1 MKNLICM
8 FFILLS
14 SMWSLEFL
22 FSTPKAIPAAGE
34 NNQLTKLREAVQ
46 SGDIRYRLT
55 EPKEIIDLLGEP
67 IKKVVTKDGGY
78 DVLEISYPD
87 VSILFGK
94 VRSDKQAPF
103 TILNL
108 IIKDKKI
115 DIGQTQKLVLR
126 NNNDLVKLDNFQGF
140 QDISL
145 VNLDLKKEIERIASL
160 DFDSLTEWPS
170 QDKLPPGFYPRELLK
185 KGKNP
190 GLGIRDLHEQ
200 GINGKGIGIAII
212 DQPLL
217 LGHEEYTSRI
227 IRYDATGLQRFP
239 PQMHGSPIVS
249 IAVGKEIGVAPE
261 AVLTYF
267 AIPAWE
273 QSNLPYI
280 RSFRRIFQLDEIL
293 PAEEK
298 IRVVSISDGMF
309 SYHQDFEEW
318 KSVLEEAENKGI
330 FVVTCDPGFLDYG
343 TLTLLE
349 NQDPDDPN
357 NYIPGEY
364 VGEHDLLRIPT
375 GNKTIASHR
384 GINVYTFD
392 RQGGMSWAAPYLAGL
407 AALAFQV
414 NPGIKPAKIK
424 ELLVKTATKTKAG
437 PIINPKAFIE
447 SVKTLQN

>member
-1 MKNLICM
+1 M

>member
-1 MKNLICM
+1 MKKMISML
-8 FFILLS
+8 FILLS
-14 SMWSLEFL
+14 SMWSVEFL
-22 FSTPKAIPAAGE
+22 FSTPKVIPAAKE
-34 NNQLTKLREAVQ
+34 SNQLTKLRQAVQ
-46 SGDIRYRLT
+46 AGEIRYRLT
-55 EPKEIIDLLGEP
+55 EPEEITSILGEP
-67 IKKVVTKDGGY
+67 IKKVLKKDGGY

-87 VSILFGK
+87 VYISFAK
-94 VRSDKQAPF
+94 YRRDKQAPF
-103 TILNL
+103 TIRYLT
-108 IIKDKKI
+108 IQDKNI

-126 NNNDLVKLDNFQGF
+126 NNNDLVKLDDFQGF

-145 VNLDLKKEIERIASL
+145 VNLDLQEESQRISSL
-160 DFDSLTEWPS
+160 DFDSLTEWPP

-227 IRYDATGLQRFP
+227 IRYDATGLQRMS
-239 PQMHGSPIVS
+239 PQMHGSPVVS
-249 IAVGKEIGVAPE
+249 IAVGKEIGVAPG

-267 AIPAWE
+267 AVPMWE
-273 QSNLPYI
+273 KSNLPYI
-280 RSFRRIFQLDEIL
+280 RSFRRIFQLNEIL
-293 PAEEK
+293 PADEK
-298 IRVVSISDGMF
+298 IRSVSISTGIF
-309 SYHQDFEEW
+309 SFNQGFDEYKQ
-318 KSVLEEAENKGI
+318 VLEEAENKGI
-330 FVVTCDPGFLDYG
+330 FVVTCDPDSLDYG

-357 NYIPGEY
+357 NYIPGKY
-364 VGEHDLLRIPT
+364 AGEHDILRIPT

-384 GINVYTFD
+384 GTNVYTFE

-414 NPGIKPAKIK
+414 NPGIKPAQIK
-424 ELLVKTATKTKAG
+424 ELLVKTASKTKAG
-437 PIINPKAFIE
+437 SIVNPKAFIE
-447 SVKTLQN
+447 SVKTLEN

>member
-1 MKNLICM
+1 MKNKICM
-8 FFILLS
+8 LFILLS
-14 SMWSLEFL
+14 SIWSFEFL
-22 FSTPKAIPAAGE
+22 FSTSKAIPAGQE
-34 NNQLTKLREAVQ
+34 NNQLTQLRKAVQ

-55 EPKEIIDLLGEP
+55 EPKEIIDILGEP
-67 IKKVVTKDGGY
+67 IKKVVRKSGGM
-78 DVLEISYPD
+78 DVIEISYPD
-87 VSILFGK
+87 VSISFAK
-94 VRSDKQAPF
+94 FRRYKHDPF
-103 TILNL
+103 TIRHLT
-108 IIKDKKI
+108 IKDKKI
-115 DIGQTQKLVLR
+115 DIGQNKKLVLR
-126 NNNDLVKLDNFQGF
+126 NNNDLDKLDNFQGF

-145 VNLDLKKEIERIASL
+145 VNLDLKEEIGRVASL
-160 DFDSLTEWPS
+160 DFDSLTEWPP
-170 QDKLPPGFYPRELLK
+170 QDKLPPGFYPKELLK

-227 IRYDATGLQRFP
+227 IRYDATGLQGFS

-267 AIPAWE
+267 AVPMWE
-273 QSNLPYI
+273 KSNLPYI
-280 RSFRRIFQLDEIL
+280 RSLRRVFQLNEVL
-293 PAEEK
+293 PGEEK
-298 IRVVSISDGMF
+298 IRVVSISTGMF
-309 SYHQDFEEW
+309 SYYKGFEEW
-318 KSVLEEAENKGI
+318 RDVLEEAENKGI
-330 FVVTCDPGFLDYG
+330 FVVTCHPDFLDYG

-349 NQDPDDPN
+349 NRDPDDPK
-357 NYIPGEY
+357 NYIPGKY

-375 GNKTIASHR
+375 ANKTIASHR
-384 GINVYTFD
+384 GVDVYTFE

-424 ELLVKTATKTKAG
+424 ELLVKTATKTPAG

-447 SVKTLQN
+447 SVKIIQN

>member
-1 MKNLICM
+1 MLI
-8 FFILLS
+8 ILLS
-14 SMWSLEFL
+14 PIWSFQFL
-22 FSTPKAIPAAGE
+22 FSIPKTIPAAGE
-34 NNQLTKLREAVQ
+34 NNQLTKLRKAVQ

-55 EPKEIIDLLGEP
+55 EPKEIIDILGEP
-67 IKKVVTKDGGY
+67 IKKVVKKDGGY
-78 DVLEISYPD
+78 DVMEISYPD
-87 VSILFGK
+87 VSISFEK
-94 VRSDKQAPF
+94 FRRDKQAPF
-103 TILNL
+103 TIQNL
-108 IIKDKKI
+108 SIQDKKI
-115 DIGQTQKLVLR
+115 NIGQTQKLVLR

-145 VNLDLKKEIERIASL
+145 VNLDLKEEIERIASL
-160 DFDSLTEWPS
+160 DFDSLTQWPPR
-170 QDKLPPGFYPRELLK
+170 DKLPPGFYPRELLK

-227 IRYDATGLQRFP
+227 IRYDATGLQRFS

-267 AIPAWE
+267 AVPMWKK
-273 QSNLPYI
+273 SNLPYI

-298 IRVVSISDGMF
+298 IRAVSISTGGF
-309 SYHQDFEEW
+309 SYKKGFEEW
-318 KSVLEEAENKGI
+318 KNVLEEAENKGI
-330 FVVTCDPGFLDYG
+330 FVATCDPDFLDYG
-343 TLTLLE
+343 TLTLIE

-357 NYIPGEY
+357 NYIPGKY
-364 VGEHDLLRIPT
+364 VSEHDLLRIPT

-384 GINVYTFD
+384 GINVYTFE

-437 PIINPKAFIE
+437 PIINPKAFIK
-447 SVKTLQN
+447 SVKILQN

>member
-1 MKNLICM
+1 ML
-8 FFILLS
+8 FILLS
-14 SMWSLEFL
+14 SMWSFEFL
-22 FSTPKAIPAAGE
+22 FSTPKVISAAQE
-34 NNQLTKLREAVQ
+34 NNQLTKLRKAVKA
-46 SGDIRYRLT
+46 GDIRYRLT
-55 EPKEIIDLLGEP
+55 EPKEIIDILGKP
-67 IKKVVTKDGGY
+67 IKKVVKKDGGY
-78 DVLEISYPD
+78 DVMEISYPD
-87 VSILFGK
+87 VSITFSK
-94 VRSDKQAPF
+94 YRSDKQAPF
-103 TILNL
+103 TIRNL
-108 IIKDKKI
+108 TIKDKKI

-145 VNLDLKKEIERIASL
+145 VNLDLKEEIERIAPV
-160 DFDSLTEWPS
+160 DFDSLTQWPP

-200 GINGKGIGIAII
+200 DINGKGIGIAII

-249 IAVGKEIGVAPE
+249 IAVGKEIGVAPA

-267 AIPAWE
+267 AVPMWE
-273 QSNLPYI
+273 KSNLPYI

-298 IRVVSISDGMF
+298 IRAVSISTGVF
-309 SYHQDFEEW
+309 SSNKGFKEW
-318 KSVLEEAENKGI
+318 QSVLEEAENKGI
-330 FVVTCDPGFLDYG
+330 FVATCDPDFLDYG

-357 NYIPGEY
+357 NYIPGKY
-364 VGEHDLLRIPT
+364 AGEHDLLRIPT

-384 GINVYTFD
+384 GVDVYTFE

>member
-1 MKNLICM
+1 MKNMICM
-8 FFILLS
+8 LFILLS
-14 SMWSLEFL
+14 PMWSFEFL
-22 FSTPKAIPAAGE
+22 FSTPKTTPAAGE
-34 NNQLTKLREAVQ
+34 NNQLTKLRKAVKA
-46 SGDIRYRLT
+46 GDIRYRLT
-55 EPKEIIDLLGEP
+55 EPKEIIDILGKP
-67 IKKVVTKDGGY
+67 IKKVVKKDGGY
-78 DVLEISYPD
+78 DVMEISYPD
-87 VSILFGK
+87 VSITFSK
-94 VRSDKQAPF
+94 YRIDKQAPF
-103 TILNL
+103 TIRYLT
-108 IIKDKKI
+108 IQDKKI

-126 NNNDLVKLDNFQGF
+126 NNNDLAKLDNFQGF

-145 VNLDLKKEIERIASL
+145 VNLDLKEEIERIAPV
-160 DFDSLTEWPS
+160 DFDSLTQWPP

-200 GINGKGIGIAII
+200 DINGKGIGIAII

-239 PQMHGSPIVS
+239 PQMHGSPVVS
-249 IAVGKEIGVAPE
+249 IAVGREIGVAPA

-267 AIPAWE
+267 AVPMWE
-273 QSNLPYI
+273 DSNLPYI
-280 RSFRRIFQLDEIL
+280 RSFRSIFQLNEIL

-298 IRVVSISDGMF
+298 IRAVSISTGVF
-309 SYHQDFEEW
+309 SSNKGFKEW
-318 KSVLEEAENKGI
+318 QSVLEEAENKGI
-330 FVVTCDPGFLDYG
+330 FVATCDPDFLDYG

-357 NYIPGEY
+357 NYIPGIY
-364 VGEHDLLRIPT
+364 AGEHDLLRIPT

-384 GINVYTFD
+384 GTNVYTFE

-424 ELLVKTATKTKAG
+424 ELLVKTATKTKAV

>member
-1 MKNLICM
+1 MKNMICM
-8 FFILLS
+8 LFILLS
-14 SMWSLEFL
+14 SMWSFEFL
-22 FSTPKAIPAAGE
+22 FSTPKVIPTAE
-34 NNQLTKLREAVQ
+34 ESHQLIKLREAVQ
-46 SGDIRYRLT
+46 SGNIRYRLT
-55 EPKEIIDLLGEP
+55 EPKEITGILGEP

-87 VSILFGK
+87 VSISFSK
-94 VRSDKQAPF
+94 FRTDKQAPF
-103 TILNL
+103 TIIYLT
-108 IIKDKKI
+108 IEDKTI

-145 VNLDLKKEIERIASL
+145 VNLDLKEESERIAAL
-160 DFDSLTEWPS
+160 DFDSLTEWPP
-170 QDKLPPGFYPRELLK
+170 QDKLPPGFYPREVLK

-227 IRYDATGLQRFP
+227 IRYDATGLP
-239 PQMHGSPIVS
+239 GWTPQMHGSPIVS

-267 AIPAWE
+267 AVPMWE
-273 QSNLPYI
+273 KSNLPYI
-280 RSFRRIFQLDEIL
+280 RSLRRIFQLNEIL
-293 PAEEK
+293 PADEK
-298 IRVVSISDGMF
+298 IRAVSISTGMF
-309 SYHQDFEEW
+309 SSNQGFEEF
-318 KSVLEEAENKGI
+318 KQVLGEAENQGI
-330 FVVTCDPGFLDYG
+330 FVATCDPGFLDYG

-349 NQDPDDPN
+349 NQDPDDPE
-357 NYIPGEY
+357 NYIPGKY

-384 GINVYTFD
+384 GTNEYTFE
-392 RQGGMSWAAPYLAGL
+392 RQGGPSWAAPYLAGL

-414 NPGIKPAKIK
+414 NPGIKPAQIK
-424 ELLVKTATKTKAG
+424 ELFVKTATKTKAG
-437 PIINPKAFIE
+437 SIINPKAFIE
-447 SVKTLQN
+447 SIKNLQN

>member
-1 MKNLICM
+1 MKNMLCM
-8 FFILLS
+8 LFILLS
-14 SMWSLEFL
+14 SIWSFEFL
-22 FSTPKAIPAAGE
+22 FSTPKVIPTAE
-34 NNQLTKLREAVQ
+34 ESHQLIKLREAVQ

-55 EPKEIIDLLGEP
+55 EPKEITGILGEP
-67 IKKVVTKDGGY
+67 IKKVVKKDGGY

-87 VSILFGK
+87 ITITFSKF
-94 VRSDKQAPF
+94 RTDKQAPF
-103 TILNL
+103 TISNL
-108 IIKDKKI
+108 TIQGKKI

-145 VNLDLKKEIERIASL
+145 VNLDLKEEIERIAAL
-160 DFDSLTEWPS
+160 DFDSLTEWPP
-170 QDKLPPGFYPRELLK
+170 QDKLPPGFYPREVLK

-227 IRYDATGLQRFP
+227 IRYDASGLP
-239 PQMHGSPIVS
+239 GWTPQMHGSPIVS

-267 AIPAWE
+267 AVPMWE
-273 QSNLPYI
+273 KSNLPYI
-280 RSFRRIFQLDEIL
+280 RSLRRIFQLNEIL
-293 PAEEK
+293 PADEK
-298 IRVVSISDGMF
+298 IRAVSISTGMF
-309 SYHQDFEEW
+309 SSNQGFEEF
-318 KSVLEEAENKGI
+318 KQVLGEAENQGI
-330 FVVTCDPGFLDYG
+330 FVATSDPGFLDYG

-349 NQDPDDPN
+349 NQDPDDPE
-357 NYIPGEY
+357 NYIPGKY

-384 GINVYTFD
+384 GTNVYTFE
-392 RQGGMSWAAPYLAGL
+392 RQGGPSWAAPYLAGL

-414 NPGIKPAKIK
+414 NPGIKPAQIK
-424 ELLVKTATKTKAG
+424 ELFVKTATKTKAG
-437 PIINPKAFIE
+437 SIINPKAFIE
-447 SVKTLQN
+447 SIKNLQN

>member
-1 MKNLICM
+1 ML
-8 FFILLS
+8 FILLS
-14 SMWSLEFL
+14 PMWSFEFL
-22 FSTPKAIPAAGE
+22 FSTPKTTPAAGE
-34 NNQLTKLREAVQ
+34 NNQLTKLRKAVKA
-46 SGDIRYRLT
+46 GDIRYRLT
-55 EPKEIIDLLGEP
+55 EPKEIIDILGKP
-67 IKKVVTKDGGY
+67 IKKVVKKDGGY
-78 DVLEISYPD
+78 DVMEISYPD
-87 VSILFGK
+87 VSITFSK
-94 VRSDKQAPF
+94 YRIDKQAPF
-103 TILNL
+103 TIRYLT
-108 IIKDKKI
+108 IQDKKI

-126 NNNDLVKLDNFQGF
+126 NNNDLAKLDNFQGF

-145 VNLDLKKEIERIASL
+145 VNLDLKEEIERIAPV
-160 DFDSLTEWPS
+160 DFDSLTQWPP

-200 GINGKGIGIAII
+200 DINGKGIGIAII

-239 PQMHGSPIVS
+239 PQMHGSPVVS
-249 IAVGKEIGVAPE
+249 IAVGREIGVAPA

-267 AIPAWE
+267 AVPMWE
-273 QSNLPYI
+273 DSNLPYI
-280 RSFRRIFQLDEIL
+280 RSFRSIFQLNEIL

-298 IRVVSISDGMF
+298 IRAVSISTGVF
-309 SYHQDFEEW
+309 SSNKGFKEW
-318 KSVLEEAENKGI
+318 QSVLEEAENKGI
-330 FVVTCDPGFLDYG
+330 FVATCDPDFLDYG

-357 NYIPGEY
+357 NYIPGIY
-364 VGEHDLLRIPT
+364 AGEHDLLRIPT

-384 GINVYTFD
+384 GTNVYTFE

-424 ELLVKTATKTKAG
+424 ELLVKTATKTKAV

>member
-1 MKNLICM
+1 ML
-8 FFILLS
+8 FILLS
-14 SMWSLEFL
+14 SMWSFEFL
-22 FSTPKAIPAAGE
+22 FSTPKAIPAPQE
-34 NNQLTKLREAVQ
+34 SSQLTKLREAVQ

-67 IKKVVTKDGGY
+67 IKKVETKEGGW
-78 DVLEISYPD
+78 DALEISYPD
-87 VSILFGK
+87 VSIFFGK
-94 VRSDKQAPF
+94 FRIDKQAPF
-103 TILNL
+103 TIQNL
-108 IIKDKKI
+108 IIKGKKI

-170 QDKLPPGFYPRELLK
+170 QDKLPPGFYPLELLK

-227 IRYDATGLQRFP
+227 IRYDAAGLQRFP

-309 SYHQDFEEW
+309 SYNQGFEEW
-318 KSVLEEAENKGI
+318 KGVLEEAENKGI

-357 NYIPGEY
+357 NYIPGKY
-364 VGEHDLLRIPT
+364 AGEHDLLRIPT